1 MIWPR
6 GCAGINFAGNKDV
19 RLDCGLSRSEPIC
32 FYPIIIMKRL
42 ASLLTILSLSVIIIM
57 LSAGVA
63 LVNCTHRQ
71 TTGFA
76 AMMAECAPTGEKAC
90 CAAETEGCEGMAMPA
105 MCGQTAAHG
114 SAATPVTCTPQYSAK
129 SCMQT
134 ELLRLSPFDTVQ
146 PVSYHFQAPA
156 TPLLFAWLTPVL
168 PPVTVSDRHLL
179 AWCTAEVHHAPPRTM
194 MQRHCV
200 WRL

>member
-1 MIWPR
+1 
-6 GCAGINFAGNKDV
+6 
-19 RLDCGLSRSEPIC
+19 
-32 FYPIIIMKRL
+32 MKRL
-42 ASLLTILSLSVIIIM
+42 ASILTILVLSVTLIM

-76 AMMAECAPTGEKAC
+76 AMMAECAPTAGEGC
-90 CAAETEGCEGMAMPA
+90 CASETEGCSAVALPAVCGPHVSPEG
-105 MCGQTAAHG
+105 AAG
-114 SAATPVTCTPQYSAK
+114 LATCLPSLSAK
-129 SCMQT
+129 SCMET

-146 PVSYHFQAPA
+146 PVSFQFQAPA
-156 TPLLFAWLTPVL
+156 TPLLFAWLASAL
-168 PPVTVSDRHLL
+168 PPVTVGDRHLL
-179 AWCTAEVHHAPPRTM
+179 ARCADEVHHAPPRTV